1 MVSPTKQ
8 PRLWRPTLSES
19 LREAIRSSSMSVYRL
34 AKEAGVAP
42 AVITRFLKG
51 ERDLRLATVEKIAE
65 VLQLELVQ
73 RRPLEPAAA
82 APPPATGALEAETTG
97 PSPPLRDESASSAPP
112 ELQPSVLPAARRQQA

>member
-1 MVSPTKQ
+1 MVSPSRQ

-19 LREAIRSSSMSVYRL
+19 LREAIRNSPMSVYRL

-73 RRPLEPAAA
+73 RRPLEPAAGSVDGKRA
-82 APPPATGALEAETTG
+82 FSTEL
-97 PSPPLRDESASSAPP
+97 SPPDSQQQVSVSEQVSPDVLSAP
-112 ELQPSVLPAARRQQA
+112 RRQQA

>member
-1 MVSPTKQ
+1 MVSPTRQ

-19 LREAIRSSSMSVYRL
+19 LREAIRNSPMSVYRL

-73 RRPLEPAAA
+73 RRPLEPAHGSGEAA
-82 APPPATGALEAETTG
+82 RGFSAELAATGADG
-97 PSPPLRDESASSAPP
+97 DQSPPHD
-112 ELQPSVLPAARRQQA
+112 QPSAAGVLPGARRQQA